1 MNSSKILLSPM
12 RFIKWGVLFSLIL
25 KKRGYEMS
33 LYELYDYLGLV
44 LILLAIGRRS
54 HDFFSMKMK
63 EGMGMSHK
71 KRKAKSENFYC
82 IEKKKP

>member
-1 MNSSKILLSPM
+1 
-12 RFIKWGVLFSLIL
+12 
-25 KKRGYEMS
+25 MS
-33 LYELYDYLGLV
+33 LYELCDYLGLV

-82 IEKKKP
+82 IEK